1 MRQAPPCRSV
11 IFWGSTY
18 VHVAARHSPQAA
30 LSCPASRRDAF
41 SDRRPTFLYVMDSEQ
56 KSDARIAVSPE
67 TRNLVRSKKRGGE
80 TYDELLQK
88 MLEQY
93 ELSEESLDS

>member
-1 MRQAPPCRSV
+1 
-11 IFWGSTY
+11 
-18 VHVAARHSPQAA
+18 
-30 LSCPASRRDAF
+30 
-41 SDRRPTFLYVMDSEQ
+41 MDSEQ